1 MAMSKQLE
9 TPRTSPGMQESLDH
23 LHELSGSKKPDI
35 MAKLFAP
42 KPTFTPGPWQVMNEY
57 DGATIVIANVDGETF
72 SDGTSTFSYDFVC
85 DTLPDDGDGS
95 RSREI
100 AVANARLI
108 AAAPDMART
117 IRYSRHALWDLVKHL
132 PENAPERTALAMM
145 DGCIGLIEGGAS

>member
-1 MAMSKQLE
+1 MSKHLE
-9 TPRTSPGMQESLDH
+9 TPRMSPGMKETIDQ
-23 LHELSGSKKPDI
+23 LHELSGSRKPDI

-42 KPTFTPGPWQVMNEY
+42 KATSTPGPWQVMNEY
-57 DGATIVIANVDGETF
+57 DGATTVIANADGETF

-108 AAAPDMART
+108 AAAPDLLEMAKWAESA
-117 IRYSRHALWDLVKHL
+117 I
-132 PENAPERTALAMM
+132 APFSKEPAEKSGITRLRAA
-145 DGCIGLIEGGAS
+145 IAKAEGRS